1 MNIRNIGVFAHVD
14 AGKTTLSEQLLM
26 HSGAIRRA
34 GSVDEGTA
42 HTDNLPVEQRRGIS
56 VKATCVSMDW
66 RGTLINLIDT
76 PGHVDFSAEVERSLW
91 ALDAAVVVVCA
102 VEGVQ
107 PHTETLFQ
115 ALKEQSIPTLFF
127 LNKMDREGADV
138 ARVLAQIHR
147 LLTPDAVLMADP
159 DAVTEFVCSQDDEL
173 LERYLSGEEFMPSF
187 IRGRLADMTRR
198 AAAYPVYAGSAL
210 RDEGVI
216 SLLDAM
222 VDFLPSPNPSDSPC
236 GEPPPLRRGGS
247 DLIRHR
253 ASAAPPS
260 PEGKANQAPLR
271 RGAVAGP
278 ATEGLVGRD
287 LCGVV
292 FASTQDRVL
301 GRGVWVRLYTGSLEN
316 RAPVTLP
323 AGVDPLTGEEKLVQ
337 RKITQIRRVDG
348 SDAGSLTAGEIGVIY
363 GLGDVKVGQVLGDEA
378 LLPRRVEP
386 GSLRTPLI
394 TVQVIPEKPE
404 DMQALRVACE
414 ALSAEDPLLQVR
426 YAKALN
432 ELQLHVMGTIQLEII
447 QELLDTRFNMK
458 VSFSKPAVIYR
469 ETIAKPASGFVAYTM
484 PKPCWAIMRFEIEP
498 APRGSGVT
506 FKSVVPVRDILLR
519 YQHQVEQA
527 LPLALHQGRLGWQV
541 TDVNITLVEGNH
553 HQFHTHP
560 LDFIVATPWGIQD
573 GLMRGGSTLLEPIL
587 ETRFLLPPDCVG
599 RVMSDVALMR
609 GEVTHTETDA
619 DRVLM
624 TALIPVATSVD
635 YAATLASATSGRG
648 SMSVKLHGYRD
659 CPLELGATAP
669 RRSVDPLDTSKYI
682 LAARSALEG
691 GIFDLE

>member
-1 MNIRNIGVFAHVD
+1 MMNQMRNIGIFAHVD

-26 HSGAIRRA
+26 HSGAIRRV

-56 VKATCVSMDW
+56 VKATCVSLTW
-66 RGTLINLIDT
+66 RDTAINLIDT

-107 PHTETLFQ
+107 PHTETLFH
-115 ALKEQSIPTLFF
+115 ALKEQHIPTLFF
-127 LNKMDREGADV
+127 LNKTDREGADT
-138 ARVLAQIHR
+138 ARVLGQIRR
-147 LLTPDAVLMADP
+147 LLTADAVPMADE
-159 DAVTEFVCSQDDEL
+159 DAVTEFVCAQDDDL
-173 LERYLSGEEFMPSF
+173 LERYLSGEDMSADF
-187 IRGRLADMTRR
+187 ICTRLADMTRAAR
-198 AAAYPVYAGSAL
+198 ACPVYAGSAL

-216 SLLDAM
+216 PLLDGM
-222 VDFLPSPNPSDSPC
+222 VDFLP
-236 GEPPPLRRGGS
+236 
-247 DLIRHR
+247 
-253 ASAAPPS
+253 APTDN
-260 PEGKANQAPLR
+260 GD
-271 RGAVAGP
+271 G
-278 ATEGLVGRD
+278 

-301 GRGVWVRLYTGSLEN
+301 GRGVWVRLYAGSLEN

-348 SDAGSLTAGEIGVIY
+348 SDAGSLTDGEIGVIY

-378 LLPRRVEP
+378 MLPRRVEP
-386 GSLRTPLI
+386 GHLRTPLI

-404 DMQALRVACE
+404 DMQSLRVACE

-447 QELLDTRFNMK
+447 QELLDTRFGMK
-458 VSFSKPAVIYR
+458 VSFSKPAVIYK
-469 ETIAKPASGFVAYTM
+469 ETIARPASGFVAYTM

-506 FKSVVPVRDILLR
+506 FKSTVPVRDILLR

-527 LPLALHQGRLGWQV
+527 LPLALHQGRLGWEV
-541 TDVNITLVEGNH
+541 TDVNITLVDGNH

-573 GLMRGGSTLLEPIL
+573 GLQRGGSTLLEPIL
-587 ETRFLLPPDCVG
+587 EVRFLLPPDCVG

-624 TALIPVATSVD
+624 TALVPVATSVD

-659 CPLELGATAP
+659 CPLELGATAA
-669 RRSVDPLDTSKYI
+669 RRSVDPLDTAKYI

-691 GIFDLE
+691 GIFNLE

>member
-1 MNIRNIGVFAHVD
+1 MNIRNIGIFAHVD

-56 VKATCVSMDW
+56 VKATCVNLTW
-66 RGTLINLIDT
+66 RDTAINLIDT

-91 ALDAAVVVVCA
+91 ALDAAGVVVCA

-107 PHTETLFQ
+107 PHTETLFH

-127 LNKMDREGADV
+127 LNKTDREGADV
-138 ARVLAQIHR
+138 TRVLAQIQR
-147 LLTPDAVLMADP
+147 LLTPDAVLMADD
-159 DAVTEFVCSQDDEL
+159 DAVTEFVCAQDDEL
-173 LERYLSGEEFMPSF
+173 LERYLSGEVFAPDF
-187 IRGRLADMTRR
+187 IHSRLAALTRQ
-198 AAAYPVYAGSAL
+198 AAACPVYSGSAL
-210 RDEGVI
+210 RDEGVTP
-216 SLLDAM
+216 LLDAM
-222 VDFLPSPNPSDSPC
+222 VDFLP
-236 GEPPPLRRGGS
+236 PPAANGG
-247 DLIRHR
+247 
-253 ASAAPPS
+253 
-260 PEGKANQAPLR
+260 
-271 RGAVAGP
+271 
-278 ATEGLVGRD
+278 D

-301 GRGVWVRLYTGSLEN
+301 GRGVWVRLYAGALEN
-316 RAPVTLP
+316 RAPVILP

-386 GSLRTPLI
+386 GRLRTPLI

-404 DMQALRVACE
+404 DMQSLRVACE
-414 ALSAEDPLLQVR
+414 VLSAEDPLLQVR

-447 QELLDTRFNMK
+447 QELLDTRFGMK
-458 VSFSKPAVIYR
+458 VTFSKPAVIYK
-469 ETIAKPASGFVAYTM
+469 ETITKAASGFVAYTM

-506 FKSVVPVRDILLR
+506 FKSTVPVRDILLR

-541 TDVNITLVEGNH
+541 TDVNITLVDGNH

-573 GLMRGGSTLLEPIL
+573 GLQRGGSTLLEPIL

-609 GEVTHTETDA
+609 GEVTHTETDE

-659 CPLELGATAP
+659 CPLELGATAQ

>member
-1 MNIRNIGVFAHVD
+1 MNIRNIGIFAHVD

-91 ALDAAVVVVCA
+91 ALDAAVMVVCA

-107 PHTETLFQ
+107 PHTETLFH

-127 LNKMDREGADV
+127 LNKTDREGADV
-138 ARVLAQIHR
+138 PRVLAQIQR
-147 LLTPDAVLMADP
+147 LLTPDAVLMADD
-159 DAVTEFVCSQDDEL
+159 DAVTEFVCAQDDDL
-173 LERYLSGEEFMPSF
+173 LERYLSGEEFAPEF
-187 IRGRLADMTRR
+187 IRSRLAAMTRQ
-198 AAAYPVYAGSAL
+198 AAACPVYSGSAL

-216 SLLDAM
+216 PLLDAM
-222 VDFLPSPNPSDSPC
+222 VDFLP
-236 GEPPPLRRGGS
+236 EPASAGGS
-247 DLIRHR
+247 
-253 ASAAPPS
+253 
-260 PEGKANQAPLR
+260 
-271 RGAVAGP
+271 
-278 ATEGLVGRD
+278 

-301 GRGVWVRLYTGSLEN
+301 GRGVWVRLYAGSLEN

-363 GLGDVKVGQVLGDEA
+363 GLGDVKVGQVLGEEA

-386 GSLRTPLI
+386 GRLRTPLI

-458 VSFSKPAVIYR
+458 VTFSKPAGIYK
-469 ETIAKPASGFVAYTM
+469 ETIAKAASGFVAYTM

-506 FKSVVPVRDILLR
+506 FKSTVPVRDILLR
-519 YQHQVEQA
+519 
-527 LPLALHQGRLGWQV
+527 
-541 TDVNITLVEGNH
+541 
-553 HQFHTHP
+553 
-560 LDFIVATPWGIQD
+560 
-573 GLMRGGSTLLEPIL
+573 
-587 ETRFLLPPDCVG
+587 
-599 RVMSDVALMR
+599 
-609 GEVTHTETDA
+609 
-619 DRVLM
+619 
-624 TALIPVATSVD
+624 
-635 YAATLASATSGRG
+635 
-648 SMSVKLHGYRD
+648 
-659 CPLELGATAP
+659 
-669 RRSVDPLDTSKYI
+669 
-682 LAARSALEG
+682 
-691 GIFDLE
+691 

>member
-1 MNIRNIGVFAHVD
+1 MNQMRNIGIFAHVD

-26 HSGAIRRA
+26 HAGAIRRV

-56 VKATCVSMDW
+56 VKATCVSLTW
-66 RGTLINLIDT
+66 RDTAINLIDT

-107 PHTETLFQ
+107 PHTETLFH
-115 ALKEQSIPTLFF
+115 ALKEQHIPTLFF
-127 LNKMDREGADV
+127 LNKTDREGADT
-138 ARVLAQIHR
+138 ARVLGQIRR
-147 LLTPDAVLMADP
+147 LLTADAVPMADA
-159 DAVTEFVCSQDDEL
+159 DAMTEFVCAQDDDL
-173 LERYLSGEEFMPSF
+173 LERYLSGEDLSADF
-187 IRGRLADMTRR
+187 IRARLADMARTAR
-198 AAAYPVYAGSAL
+198 ACPVYAGSAL

-216 SLLDAM
+216 PLLDGM
-222 VDFLPSPNPSDSPC
+222 VDFLP
-236 GEPPPLRRGGS
+236 
-247 DLIRHR
+247 
-253 ASAAPPS
+253 APTDN
-260 PEGKANQAPLR
+260 GD
-271 RGAVAGP
+271 G
-278 ATEGLVGRD
+278 

-301 GRGVWVRLYTGSLEN
+301 GRGVWVRLYAGSLEN

-363 GLGDVKVGQVLGDEA
+363 GLGDVKVGQVIGDEA

-386 GSLRTPLI
+386 GHLRTPLI

-404 DMQALRVACE
+404 DMQALRAACE

-447 QELLDTRFNMK
+447 QELLDTRFGMK
-458 VSFSKPAVIYR
+458 VSFSKPAVIYK
-469 ETIAKPASGFVAYTM
+469 ETIARPASGFVAYTM

-506 FKSVVPVRDILLR
+506 FKSTVPVRDILLR

-527 LPLALHQGRLGWQV
+527 LPLALHQGRLGWEV
-541 TDVNITLVEGNH
+541 TDVNITLVDGNH

-573 GLMRGGSTLLEPIL
+573 GLQRGGSTLLEPIL
-587 ETRFLLPPDCVG
+587 EVRFLLPPDCVG

-624 TALIPVATSVD
+624 TALVPVATSVD
-635 YAATLASATSGRG
+635 YASTLASATSGRG

-659 CPLELGATAP
+659 CPMELGATAA
-669 RRSVDPLDTSKYI
+669 RRSVDPLDTAKYI

>member
-1 MNIRNIGVFAHVD
+1 MNIRNIGIFAHVD

-26 HSGAIRRA
+26 HAGAIRRA

-56 VKATCVSMDW
+56 VKATCVSLTWKD
-66 RGTLINLIDT
+66 TAINLIDT

-107 PHTETLFQ
+107 PHTETLFH
-115 ALKEQSIPTLFF
+115 ALKEQHIPTLFF
-127 LNKMDREGADV
+127 LNKTDREGADV
-138 ARVLAQIHR
+138 QRVLAQIQR
-147 LLTPDAVLMADP
+147 LLTPDAVPMADP
-159 DAVTEFVCSQDDEL
+159 DAVTEFICAQDDEL
-173 LERYLSGEEFMPSF
+173 LERYLSGEALADDF
-187 IRGRLADMTRR
+187 IRARLAE
-198 AAAYPVYAGSAL
+198 AARSAQAHPVYAGSAL

-216 SLLDAM
+216 PLLDAM
-222 VDFLPSPNPSDSPC
+222 VDFLP
-236 GEPPPLRRGGS
+236 
-247 DLIRHR
+247 
-253 ASAAPPS
+253 APVS
-260 PEGKANQAPLR
+260 TGD
-271 RGAVAGP
+271 
-278 ATEGLVGRD
+278 GLS
-287 LCGVV
+287 GVV

-301 GRGVWVRLYTGSLEN
+301 GRGVWVRLYAGALEN
-316 RAPVTLP
+316 RAPVILP

-348 SDAGSLTAGEIGVIY
+348 SDAGTLTAGEIGVIY
-363 GLGDVKVGQVLGDEA
+363 GLGDVKVGQVLGEEA

-386 GSLRTPLI
+386 GRLRTPLI

-404 DMQALRVACE
+404 DMQALRAACE

-447 QELLDTRFNMK
+447 QELLDTRFGMK
-458 VSFSKPAVIYR
+458 VSFSKPAVIYK
-469 ETIAKPASGFVAYTM
+469 ETIAQAASGFVAYTM

-506 FKSVVPVRDILLR
+506 FKSTVPVKDILLR

-527 LPLALHQGRLGWQV
+527 LPLALHQGRLGWEV

-573 GLMRGGSTLLEPIL
+573 GLHRGGSTLLEPIL

>member
-1 MNIRNIGVFAHVD
+1 MNIRNIGIFAHVD

-107 PHTETLFQ
+107 PHTETLFH

-127 LNKMDREGADV
+127 LNKTDREGADV
-138 ARVLAQIHR
+138 PRVLAQIQR
-147 LLTPDAVLMADP
+147 LLTPDAVLMADG
-159 DAVTEFVCSQDDEL
+159 DAVTEFVCAQDDEL
-173 LERYLSGEEFMPSF
+173 LERYLSGEEFAPEF
-187 IRGRLADMTRR
+187 IRSRLAALTRQ
-198 AAAYPVYAGSAL
+198 AAACPVYSGSAL

-216 SLLDAM
+216 PLLDAM
-222 VDFLPSPNPSDSPC
+222 VDFLP
-236 GEPPPLRRGGS
+236 EPASAGGS
-247 DLIRHR
+247 
-253 ASAAPPS
+253 
-260 PEGKANQAPLR
+260 
-271 RGAVAGP
+271 
-278 ATEGLVGRD
+278 

-301 GRGVWVRLYTGSLEN
+301 GRGVWVRLYAGSLEN

-363 GLGDVKVGQVLGDEA
+363 GLGDVKVGQVLGEEA

-386 GSLRTPLI
+386 GRLRTPLI

-458 VSFSKPAVIYR
+458 VTFSKPAVIYK
-469 ETIAKPASGFVAYTM
+469 ETIAKAASGFVAYTM

-506 FKSVVPVRDILLR
+506 FKSTVPVRDILLR

-541 TDVNITLVEGNH
+541 TDVNITLVDGNH

-573 GLMRGGSTLLEPIL
+573 GLQRGGSTLLEPIL
-587 ETRFLLPPDCVG
+587 ETRFLLPPECVG

-609 GEVTHTETDA
+609 GEVTHTETDE

-659 CPLELGATAP
+659 CPLELGATAA

>member
-1 MNIRNIGVFAHVD
+1 MKGIRNIGVFAHVD
-14 AGKTTLSEQLLM
+14 AGKTTLSEQLLI

-56 VKATCVSMDW
+56 VKATCVSLTW
-66 RGTLINLIDT
+66 RDVTINLIDT

-107 PHTETLFQ
+107 PHTETLFH
-115 ALKEQSIPTLFF
+115 ALKEQNIPTLFF
-127 LNKMDREGADV
+127 LNKTDREGADV
-138 ARVLAQIHR
+138 PRVLSQVQR
-147 LLTPDAVLMADP
+147 LLTADAVLMADS
-159 DAVTEFVCSQDDEL
+159 DAVTEFVCAQDDEL
-173 LERYLSGEEFMPSF
+173 LERYLSGEEFAPDF
-187 IRGRLADMTRR
+187 IRARLADMART
-198 AAAYPVYAGSAL
+198 AAAFPVYSGSAL
-210 RDEGVI
+210 RDEGVVP
-216 SLLDAM
+216 LLDAM
-222 VDFLPSPNPSDSPC
+222 VDFLPAPSSSGD
-236 GEPPPLRRGGS
+236 G
-247 DLIRHR
+247 
-253 ASAAPPS
+253 
-260 PEGKANQAPLR
+260 
-271 RGAVAGP
+271 
-278 ATEGLVGRD
+278 

-301 GRGVWVRLYTGSLEN
+301 GRGVWVRLYAGSLEN
-316 RAPVTLP
+316 RAPVILP

-348 SDAGSLTAGEIGVIY
+348 ADAGSLVAGEIGVVY
-363 GLGDVKVGQVLGDEA
+363 GLGDVKVGQVLGEEA

-386 GSLRTPLI
+386 GHLRTPLI

-426 YAKALN
+426 YTKSLN

-447 QELLDTRFNMK
+447 QELLDTRFGMK
-458 VSFSKPAVIYR
+458 VSFSKPAVIYK
-469 ETIAKPASGFVAYTM
+469 ETIAQAASGFVAYTM

-506 FKSVVPVRDILLR
+506 FKSTVPVKDILLR

-541 TDVNITLVEGNH
+541 TDVNITLVDGNH

-573 GLMRGGSTLLEPIL
+573 GLVRGGSTLLEPIL

-609 GEVTHTETDA
+609 GEVTHTETDE

-659 CPLELGATAP
+659 CPLELGATAA

>member
-1 MNIRNIGVFAHVD
+1 MNHMRNIGIFAHVD

-56 VKATCVSMDW
+56 VKATCVSLTW
-66 RGTLINLIDT
+66 RDTSINLIDT

-91 ALDAAVVVVCA
+91 ALDAAVMVVCA

-107 PHTETLFQ
+107 PHTETLFHALREQ
-115 ALKEQSIPTLFF
+115 AIPTLFF
-127 LNKMDREGADV
+127 LNKTDREGADV
-138 ARVLAQIHR
+138 SRVLAQIHR
-147 LLTPDAVLMADP
+147 LLTPDAVLMADE
-159 DAVTEFVCSQDDEL
+159 DAVTEFVCAQDDAL
-173 LERYLSGEEFMPSF
+173 LEQYLSGESLPPEL
-187 IRGRLADMTRR
+187 IRARLADMTRC
-198 AAAYPVYAGSAL
+198 AAAYPVYSGSAL
-210 RDEGVI
+210 QDEGVLP
-216 SLLDAM
+216 LLDAM
-222 VDFLPSPNPSDSPC
+222 VDFLP
-236 GEPPPLRRGGS
+236 PP
-247 DLIRHR
+247 
-253 ASAAPPS
+253 
-260 PEGKANQAPLR
+260 
-271 RGAVAGP
+271 AVHGD
-278 ATEGLVGRD
+278 G

-301 GRGVWVRLYTGSLEN
+301 GRGVWVRLYAGAIEN
-316 RAPVTLP
+316 RAPITLP
-323 AGVDPLTGEEKLVQ
+323 AGIDPLTGEEKLVQ

-348 SDAGSLTAGEIGVIY
+348 TDAGSLTAGEIGVVY
-363 GLGDVKVGQVLGDEA
+363 GLGDVKVGQILGDEA

-386 GSLRTPLI
+386 GHLRTPLI
-394 TVQVIPEKPE
+394 TVQVIPDKPE
-404 DMQALRVACE
+404 NMQALRVACE

-447 QELLDTRFNMK
+447 QELLDTRFGMK

-469 ETIAKPASGFVAYTM
+469 ETIARAASGFVAYTM

-506 FKSVVPVRDILLR
+506 FRSIVPVRDILAR

-541 TDVNITLVEGNH
+541 TDVNITLMEGNH

-573 GLMRGGSTLLEPIL
+573 GLARGGSTLLEPIL

-609 GEVTHTETDA
+609 GEVTATETDA

-624 TALIPVATSVD
+624 TALIPVATSMD
-635 YAATLASATSGRG
+635 YAATLASVTSGRG

-659 CPLELGATAP
+659 CPLELGATSP